1 MRVKECRVHFPRIGR
16 ARIISILFGLTV
28 CILPPAF
35 AREKTDV
42 IVMKNGDRITGEV
55 KRLEN
60 GILKVDLDYVD
71 GTLSISWLKVDRM
84 ESKALFLVQLENGDM
99 FSGKVITSQGLTPSS
114 IEIQPEGEQPFKV
127 DESRVVR
134 MTQTS
139 ESVLHRFSANVTLG
153 ATYSKGNNATQ
164 YNIGSAV
171 DYTDT
176 RWGTDLNQS
185 SNLASNTGAP
195 TTTRNQVDLTA
206 YHLSRWPNY
215 FYEGTAGFLQS
226 SVQGINQQTTLG
238 MGVGRF
244 LKNSNMIRFTILGG
258 LGWQRTYYVPEVAT
272 QQLQDTAVGLIS
284 SNLEAFRF
292 KKTRLK
298 VYGTLAPA
306 LSQRGRL
313 FSRVNATYYLSVF
326 GKVDWNFSFYGSWDT
341 QPPSHLPSSDYGTS
355 TGLSYTFGNR

>member
-1 MRVKECRVHFPRIGR
+1 VHFPAIGN
-16 ARIISILFGLTV
+16 ARIICALFGMAV
-28 CILPPAF
+28 CMPSRAF
-35 AREKTDV
+35 AREKTDI

-71 GTLSISWLKVDRM
+71 GTISISWLKVDRL
-84 ESKALFLVQLENGDM
+84 ESKALFLVQLDDGNT
-99 FSGKVITSQGLTPSS
+99 FSGKVVTSQGPTPLS
-114 IEIQPEGEQPFKV
+114 IEIQPEDQPPFKV
-127 DESRVVR
+127 EESRLVR

-139 ESVLHRFSANVTLG
+139 DSILHRFSANVTLG

-171 DYTDT
+171 DYTEA
-176 RWGTDLNQS
+176 RWGGDLNYS

-195 TTTRNQVDLTA
+195 TTTRNQVDLSA
-206 YHLSRWPNY
+206 YHRSRWPNY

-226 SVQGINQQTTLG
+226 SVQGIDRQSALG
-238 MGVGRF
+238 LGVGRF
-244 LKNSNMIRFTILGG
+244 IKNTNLLRFTVLGG
-258 LGWQRTYYVPEVAT
+258 LGWQRTYYVPEVT
-272 QQLQDTAVGLIS
+272 SEQLQDTAVGMVS
-284 SNLEAFRF
+284 SNLEIFSF

-298 VYGTLAPA
+298 LYGTLAPA

-313 FSRVNATYYLSVF
+313 FSRLNATYYLSVF

>member
-60 GILKVDLDYVD
+60 GVLKVDLDYVD
-71 GTLSISWLKVDRM
+71 GTLSIRWLKAARL
-84 ESKALFLVQLENGDM
+84 ESKALFLVQLEDGNI
-99 FSGKVITSQGLTPSS
+99 FSGKVITSQGPIPLS
-114 IEIQPEGEQPFKV
+114 IEIQPEDQQSFRIE
-127 DESRVVR
+127 ESRVVR

-139 ESVLHRFSANVTLG
+139 EALLHRFSANVTLG

-164 YNIGSAV
+164 YNIGSVV
-171 DYTDT
+171 DYTEV
-176 RWGTDLNQS
+176 RWGGSLNYS
-185 SNLASNTGAP
+185 SNLASNTGAT
-195 TTTRNQVDLTA
+195 TTTRNQVDLAA
-206 YHLSRWPNY
+206 YRLLRWQNY
-215 FYEGTAGFLQS
+215 FYQGTAGFLQS
-226 SVQGINQQTTLG
+226 SVQGIDRQTTLG
-238 MGVGRF
+238 MGIGRYV
-244 LKNSNMIRFTILGG
+244 KNSNLIRFTILGG
-258 LGWQRTYYVPEVAT
+258 LGWQRINYVPEVSI
-272 QQLQDTAVGLIS
+272 QRMQDTAVGLIS
-284 SNLEAFRF
+284 SNLEVFSF

-313 FSRVNATYYLSVF
+313 FSRLNATYYLSVF

-341 QPPSHLPSSDYGTS
+341 QPPAHLPSSDYGTS

>member
-1 MRVKECRVHFPRIGR
+1 MCVEDCRVRFPAIGSTRIVC
-16 ARIISILFGLTV
+16 ALFGAAVSMLS
-28 CILPPAF
+28 PAF

-55 KRLEN
+55 KRIEN
-60 GILKVDLDYVD
+60 GVLKVDLDYVD
-71 GTLSISWLKVDRM
+71 GTLAISWLKVARL
-84 ESKALFLVQLENGDM
+84 ESKALFLVQLDDGAM
-99 FSGKVITSQGLTPSS
+99 FSGKVITSQGPTPLS
-114 IEIQPEGEQPFKV
+114 IEIQPEGQQPFNIE
-127 DESRVVR
+127 ESRVVR

-139 ESVLHRFSANVTLG
+139 ESLLHRFSANVTLG

-164 YNIGSAV
+164 YNVGSAV
-171 DYTDT
+171 DYTET
-176 RWGTDLNQS
+176 HWGGNLNYS

-195 TTTRNQVDLTA
+195 TTTRNQVDLAA
-206 YHLSRWPNY
+206 YRLLRWQNY

-226 SVQGINQQTTLG
+226 SVQGIDRQTTLG
-238 MGVGRF
+238 MGIGRY
-244 LKNSNMIRFTILGG
+244 LKNTNLIRFTILGG
-258 LGWQRTYYVPEVAT
+258 LGWQRINYVPEVST
-272 QQLQDTAVGLIS
+272 QRMQDTAVGLIS
-284 SNLEAFRF
+284 SNLEVFNF

-313 FSRVNATYYLSVF
+313 FSRLNATYYLSVF

-341 QPPSHLPSSDYGTS
+341 QPPAHLPSSDYGTS

>member
-1 MRVKECRVHFPRIGR
+1 M
-16 ARIISILFGLTV
+16 AV
-28 CILPPAF
+28 CMPSRAF
-35 AREKTDV
+35 AREKTDI

-71 GTLSISWLKVDRM
+71 GTISISWLKVDRL
-84 ESKALFLVQLENGDM
+84 ESKALFLVQLDNGET
-99 FSGKVITSQGLTPSS
+99 FSGKVITSQGPTPLS
-114 IEIQPEGEQPFKV
+114 IEIQPEDQPSFKV
-127 DESRVVR
+127 DESRLVR

-139 ESVLHRFSANVTLG
+139 DSILHRFSANVTLG

-164 YNIGSAV
+164 YNIGSAI
-171 DYTDT
+171 DYTEA
-176 RWGTDLNQS
+176 RWGGDLNYS

-195 TTTRNQVDLTA
+195 TTTRNQVDLAA
-206 YHLSRWPNY
+206 YRLLRWQNY
-215 FYEGTAGFLQS
+215 FYQGTAGFLQS
-226 SVQGINQQTTLG
+226 SVQGIDRQTSLG
-238 MGVGRF
+238 MGIGRF
-244 LKNSNMIRFTILGG
+244 VKNTNLIRFTILGG
-258 LGWQRTYYVPEVAT
+258 LGWQRINYVPEVST
-272 QQLQDTAVGLIS
+272 QRMQDTAVGLIS
-284 SNLEAFRF
+284 SNLEVFNF

-313 FSRVNATYYLSVF
+313 FSRLNATYYLSVF

-341 QPPSHLPSSDYGTS
+341 QPPMHLPSSDYGTS